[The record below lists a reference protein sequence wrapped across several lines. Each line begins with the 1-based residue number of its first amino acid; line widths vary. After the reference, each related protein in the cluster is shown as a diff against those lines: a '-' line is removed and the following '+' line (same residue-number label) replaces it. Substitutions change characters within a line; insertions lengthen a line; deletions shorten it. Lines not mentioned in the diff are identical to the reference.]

1 MNNYNIEFGKRITKA
16 RKDLDMTMKELGKL
30 VDLHES
36 TIQRYES
43 GKIERL
49 EIGKAVE
56 FAKALNISPIYLLG
70 WEEAEEYNNSILVPV
85 YGTIPAGVPLE
96 AIEDIQG
103 YEDIPVSWLK
113 GNKKYI
119 ALKVKGDSM
128 YPKYLDGDT
137 VIIQLQPDC
146 ESGQDCAC
154 YVNGYNTTLKT
165 VIRHIRKIELKP
177 INPNYPPKTYKH
189 PGEVVIIGIVKEVR
203 RKIL

>member
-1 MNNYNIEFGKRITKA
+1 MSNDNIEFGKRITKA
-16 RKDLDMTMKELGKL
+16 RKDLDMTMKELGKI
-30 VDLHES
+30 VNLHES

-56 FAKALNISPIYLLG
+56 FAKALKISPIYLLG
-70 WEEAEEYNNSILVPV
+70 WEDAEEYNNSILIPV
-85 YGTIPAGVPLE
+85 YGSVPAGVPLE

-103 YEDIPVSWLK
+103 YEDIPVEWLK

-137 VIIQLQPDC
+137 VIILVQPNC

-154 YVNGYNTTLKT
+154 YVNGYSTTLKT
-165 VIRHIRKIELKP
+165 VIKHAGKIELKP
-177 INPNYPPKTYKH
+177 FNPNYPPKTYGH
-189 PGEVVIIGIVKEVR
+189 PGEVVIIGVVKEVR

>member
-1 MNNYNIEFGKRITKA
+1 MNNCNKKIGERIRAA
-16 RKDLDMTMKELGKL
+16 RKNIDMTMKELGKL

-43 GKIERL
+43 GEIKTLDIEKI
-49 EIGKAVE
+49 KE
-56 FAKALNISPIYLLG
+56 FAKALKVNPVYLLG
-70 WEEAEEYNNSILVPV
+70 WDEAEEYNNSILIPV
-85 YGTIPAGVPLE
+85 YGSVPAGVPLE

-103 YEDIPVSWLK
+103 YEDIPIEWLR

-137 VIIQLQPDC
+137 VIILVQPNC

-165 VIRHIRKIELKP
+165 VIKHIGKVELKP
-177 INPNYPPKTYKH
+177 INPNYPPKTYKY
-189 PGEVVIIGIVKEVR
+189 PGEVTILGVVKELR
-203 RKIL
+203 RRTT